1 MANPGL
7 GAARQSILNV
17 TLGDDGALYSAYMP
31 FIKGGGLF
39 AQTPNRLPLG
49 QPVFMMVTLPGSS
62 EKMPV
67 SGKVCWVTP
76 VGAQGNRPA
85 GVGVQFDD
93 SPQGYQLKSK
103 IESLL
108 AGRLESDKAT
118 FTM

>member
-1 MANPGL
+1 MSV
-7 GAARQSILNV
+7 AAGVTRQTMLTVNISDENM
-17 TLGDDGALYSAYMP
+17 LYNAYMP

-49 QPVFMMVTLPGSS
+49 QAVFMVVTLPGSS
-62 EKMPV
+62 EKLPV

-93 SPQGYQLKSK
+93 TRESAVLKDK
-103 IESLL
+103 IETMM
-108 AGRLESDKAT
+108 AGKMGAEKAT

>member
-1 MANPGL
+1 MTTPAG
-7 GAARQSILNV
+7 GARQSILSVN
-17 TLGDDGALYSAYMP
+17 LADENLLYSAYMP

-49 QPVFMMVTLPGSS
+49 QPVFMLVTLPDTS
-62 EKMPV
+62 EKLPL

-93 SPQGYQLKSK
+93 TREGAAMKDR

-108 AGRLESDKAT
+108 AGKLESEKPT

>member
-1 MANPGL
+1 MNAIA
-7 GAARQSILNV
+7 GAARQSILTVN
-17 TLGDDGALYSAYMP
+17 LGDDKELYGAYMP

-39 AQTPNRLPLG
+39 ARTPNRLPLG
-49 QPVFMMVTLPGSS
+49 QAVFMLVTLPDSS
-62 EKMPV
+62 EKLPV

-93 SPQGYQLKSK
+93 TREGGQLRDH
-103 IESLL
+103 IETLL
-108 AGRLESDKAT
+108 AGKLESEKST

>member
-1 MANPGL
+1 MTAP
-7 GAARQSILNV
+7 RQSILNV
-17 TLGDDGALYSAYMP
+17 ALPDEGTLYSAYMP

-62 EKMPV
+62 EKLPV
-67 SGKVCWVTP
+67 SGRVCWLTP

-93 SPQGYQLKSK
+93 TPEGYQLKGK
-103 IESLL
+103 IESML
-108 AGRLESDKAT
+108 AGRLESEKPT

>member
-49 QPVFMMVTLPGSS
+49 QPVFMMVTLPDSS

-76 VGAQGNRPA
+76 VGAQGNRTA
-85 GVGVQFDD
+85 GIGVQFAD
-93 SPQGYQLKSK
+93 SAEGETVKNR
-103 IESLL
+103 IETLL
-108 AGRLESDKAT
+108 AGMLNADKPT
-118 FTM
+118 HTM

>member
-1 MANPGL
+1 MNQTAG
-7 GAARQSILNV
+7 GGRQSILNV
-17 TLGDDGALYSAYMP
+17 ALADDGALYNAYMP

-39 AQTPNRLPLG
+39 AQTPHRLPLG
-49 QPVFMMVTLPGSS
+49 QPVFMMVTLPGSA

-67 SGKVCWVTP
+67 SGKVCWLTP

-93 SPQGYQLKSK
+93 TPEGSQLKNK

>member
-1 MANPGL
+1 MS
-7 GAARQSILNV
+7 AAAGVTRQSMLTVNISDENM
-17 TLGDDGALYSAYMP
+17 LYNAYMP

-49 QPVFMMVTLPGSS
+49 QAVFMVVTLPGSS
-62 EKMPV
+62 EKLPV

-76 VGAQGNRPA
+76 AGVQNRPA

-93 SPQGYQLKSK
+93 TRESAILKDK
-103 IESLL
+103 IETMM
-108 AGRLESDKAT
+108 AGKVESEKPT

>member
-1 MANPGL
+1 MSTPAG
-7 GAARQSILNV
+7 GARQSILTVNL
-17 TLGDDGALYSAYMP
+17 TDENLLYSAYMP

-49 QPVFMMVTLPGSS
+49 QPVFMLVTLPDSS
-62 EKMPV
+62 EKLPL

-93 SPQGYQLKSK
+93 TREGAAMKDR

-108 AGRLESDKAT
+108 AGKLESEKPT

>member
-1 MANPGL
+1 MS
-7 GAARQSILNV
+7 AAAGISRQTMLTVNISDENM
-17 TLGDDGALYSAYMP
+17 LYNAYMP

-49 QPVFMMVTLPGSS
+49 QAVFMVVTLPGSS
-62 EKMPV
+62 EKLPV

-85 GVGVQFDD
+85 GVGVKFDD
-93 SPQGYQLKSK
+93 TREGLALKDQ
-103 IESLL
+103 IEKLL
-108 AGRLESDKAT
+108 AGKMESEKPT

>member
-1 MANPGL
+1 MALTAG
-7 GAARQSILNV
+7 GARQSILNV
-17 TLGDDGALYSAYMP
+17 VLADDNALYSAYMP

-49 QPVFMMVTLPGSS
+49 QSVFMMVTLPGSS
-62 EKMPV
+62 EKLPV
-67 SGKVCWVTP
+67 PGKVCWVTP

-93 SPQGYQLKSK
+93 TPEGYQLKSR

-108 AGRLESDKAT
+108 AGRLEGDRPT

>member
-1 MANPGL
+1 MVMSAG
-7 GAARQSILNV
+7 GGRQSIFNV
-17 TLGDDGALYSAYMP
+17 ALADDNALYSAYMP

-62 EKMPV
+62 EKLPV

-93 SPQGYQLKSK
+93 TPEGYQLKSK
-103 IESLL
+103 IESPLSL
-108 AGRLESDKAT
+108 IHI
-118 FTM
+118 